1 MFPITLHMFA
11 FIVCELLVLVVMI
24 PIAMRKVHWH
34 RNKE

>member
-1 MFPITLHMFA
+1 MFPISLHMSA

-24 PIAMRKVHWH
+24 PIAAKKAHWH